1 MSVFTVVYPFHYT
14 VTADTFNN
22 AIKHFVKSHRDMNIN
37 HLIIK
42 DQQRHMEARIKK
54 FWKDGRNFLGLNVY
68 PVENPFTGQIQYL
81 GDNPM
86 RGGDDEAV
94 EDSENF
100 EEFADLEL
108 SDEKEMTGGM
118 MSMYPYQGFMGS
130 AAIPA
135 VGYNQPTIGVAPV
148 ASGIA
153 PQGVTQLTT
162 TPPLSP
168 VNLTTFAQTGTNVAA
183 TAAGSTVVSPTFSQV
198 NTGNTVLPPMI
209 SPYMGGVAPM
219 LSPAMGGLGP
229 MITTKNKF
237 KGAPITPATSVFPTY
252 DQNGKRHMTIAMS
265 PTKSGFIAP
274 AGGTTIAS
282 GAPFV
287 AGIPGSG
294 VMAPMGGVIAPVGL
308 ASTSLTNRAP
318 MSVTGQVNLT
328 SPTAPA
334 GAPAGTTPAGTTPA
348 GAPAGTTPAG
358 APAGAPAGTPP
369 TGTTPGAAPTPGT
382 YNFTATINLNPS
394 VQGVNVQTPTPVQ
407 IDLTSNVPQQI
418 LNIMQ
423 QAVNQFKTT
432 YAGKND
438 ALIVL
443 NNIQV
448 IINNNNTTNP
458 PNTALG
464 SQGLITS
471 FSDEI
476 NRLRTANAPQDVI
489 DVCNQLAAILSQ
501 LQQSVQNVNNGQT
514 NPYNPGTAAYAG
526 SYVPAG
532 TLMSPYGVPLF
543 VRQKNSWSP
552 KINKKEN

>member
-42 DQQRHMEARIKK
+42 DQQRHMEARVKK

-135 VGYNQPTIGVAPV
+135 VGYNQPTIGLSPV

-183 TAAGSTVVSPTFSQV
+183 TAAGSTVMSPSFSQV

-287 AGIPGSG
+287 TGIPGSG
-294 VMAPMGGVIAPVGL
+294 VMAPMGGVIAPMGL
-308 ASTSLTNRAP
+308 ASTSLTNRGP
-318 MSVTGQVNLT
+318 MSITGQVNLT

-334 GAPAGTTPAGTTPA
+334 GAPAGAPGTSGTS
-348 GAPAGTTPAG
+348 GAPGTAPGTSG
-358 APAGAPAGTPP
+358 APGTP
-369 TGTTPGAAPTPGT
+369 GAAPGAAPTPGT

-407 IDLTSNVPQQI
+407 IDLTSNIPQQI

-432 YAGKND
+432 YVGKQN
-438 ALIVL
+438 ALIAL
-443 NNIQV
+443 DEIQS
-448 IINNNNTTNP
+448 IINTNNTTNP
-458 PNTALG
+458 ANTSLG
-464 SQGLITS
+464 SQGLIND
-471 FSDEI
+471 FSDKITE
-476 NRLRTANAPQDVI
+476 LRNSSTSPPQDVI

-526 SYVPAG
+526 SYVPGGA
-532 TLMSPYGVPLF
+532 LMSPYGVPLF
-543 VRQKNSWSP
+543 PLRQKNSWSP